1 MGTNSPVGEIDL
13 NAYIDG
19 QLDPAR
25 RIEVEEHLSHHADD
39 AMRVMADLGVRN
51 ALRLALADPDV
62 VDNEETLRQARR
74 LEKALKRA
82 KFFEHVRQLAAAVLL
97 VAVGWAG
104 HLGYASWFPHAE
116 AVMQA
121 APSFVDDAM
130 RAHRAAMVRADMH
143 SLATMPYLDSE
154 EIQRITGI
162 PMPELPPEWQVRD
175 VQVFP
180 SRVGLAVE
188 IALETENL
196 GPLSIF
202 AAQAG
207 EWEMANEPAV
217 SRQDDAG
224 VVYWR
229 QGPWAYAVTGEVPEA
244 ELGRLAGRLV
254 LAMSTTP

>member
-1 MGTNSPVGEIDL
+1 MGSTNPVGEIDL

-51 ALRLALADPDV
+51 ALRLALAEPDLGSS
-62 VDNEETLRQARR
+62 EATLRQARR
-74 LEKALKRA
+74 LEKALIRA
-82 KFFEHVRQLAAAVLL
+82 KMFEHVRQLAAAVLL

-104 HLGYASWFPHAE
+104 HLGYASWFPHAD
-116 AVMQA
+116 AVIQA

-130 RAHRAAMVRADMH
+130 RAHRAAMVRADMR
-143 SLATMPYLDSE
+143 SQATMPYLDPE

-162 PMPELPPEWQVRD
+162 PMPELPPEWRVRD

-180 SRVGLAVE
+180 SSAGLGVE
-188 IALETENL
+188 IALEAENL

-202 AAQAG
+202 AARAG
-207 EWEMANEPAV
+207 EWDMTNEPVV

-254 LAMSTTP
+254 LAMSSMP